1 MIIQSARLGV
11 AVDLAALVR
20 HVFAGPANEAITVL
34 HGTAEDLGVMRRDAA
49 AAGKKYALRHFKIS
63 PEAVTS
69 PAEAARVMR
78 DLAGEFGFAPE
89 RCVVVEHRKKRAGGS
104 GYERHWHLL
113 VPEWD
118 PVRRRVLDSHWM
130 RPRQEKIAR
139 QAELRLGHAPVTGR
153 WNAAVARALTREGH
167 AADAAA
173 VARLAAGP
181 RPRAAY
187 GARRHQTAARRGVS
201 LPEARLLVKAAW
213 ERSDDAAAFAAALA
227 PSGLTLRPGDKAGV
241 WLVEAAGEGNSPV
254 LVGALHRLLRQPR
267 RAVAA
272 RMHAAGPV
280 PLPAPVAPVLP
291 ARRHRPS
298 AERQWT
304 EAARPPPLALV
315 RHRAVRRAGTSPDRE
330 IRRRRWLARCLR
342 QAYDL
347 DWVPETIAARI
358 RAVDWHAESQALIL
372 TLDTGTRLIDRHDR
386 IDVVGTADDVA
397 IAELVACVGRRGWEA
412 VTVHGDA
419 AFRAAATRALREAG
433 IAVAN
438 APAARPEAEGWDA
451 SGYNNDAAPEAATG
465 LPALRTRTTSM

>member
-34 HGTAEDLGVMRRDAA
+34 HGAAEDLGVMRRDAA
-49 AAGKKYALRHFKIS
+49 AAGRKYALRHFKIS
-63 PEAVTS
+63 PEAATS

-89 RCVVVEHRKKRAGGS
+89 RCVVVEHRKKRAGGA
-104 GYERHWHLL
+104 GYEKHWHLL

-139 QAELRLGHAPVTGR
+139 LAELRLGHAPVTGR
-153 WNAAVARALTREGH
+153 WNAAVARALEQEGRPVE
-167 AADAAA
+167 AAK
-173 VARLAAGP
+173 VAGLADGP

-187 GARRHQTAARRGVS
+187 GARRHQVAARRGVS

-213 ERSDDAAAFAAALA
+213 ERSDSVPAFTAELA
-227 PSGLTLRPGDKAGV
+227 QTGFSLRPGDKAGT
-241 WLVEAAGEGNSPV
+241 WLVEAAGEGNGPV

-267 RAVAA
+267 RTVAA
-272 RMHAAGPV
+272 RMRAVAAV
-280 PLPAPVAPVLP
+280 PPPIPVAEEVAPMP
-291 ARRHRPS
+291 ARRAPPTPPGRRGEADWRSPAPRLRVRTIRLVAPS
-298 AERQWT
+298 AD
-304 EAARPPPLALV
+304 
-315 RHRAVRRAGTSPDRE
+315 RAV
-330 IRRRRWLARCLR
+330 RRRRWLARCLR

-358 RAVDWHAESQALIL
+358 RAVDWHTESQALIL

-386 IDVVGTADDVA
+386 IDVVGDADDVA
-397 IAELVACVGRRGWEA
+397 IAELVACVRRRGWEL
-412 VTVHGDA
+412 VEVFGPPG
-419 AFRAAATRALREAG
+419 FRAAAARALLEAG
-433 IAVAN
+433 IEVEN
-438 APAARPEAEGWDA
+438 APAVQPETDGQDA
-451 SGYNNDAAPEAATG
+451 S
-465 LPALRTRTTSM
+465 RFQR

>member
-34 HGTAEDLGVMRRDAA
+34 HGAAEDLGVMRRDAA
-49 AAGKKYALRHFKIS
+49 AAGRKYALRHFKIS
-63 PEAVTS
+63 PEAATS

-89 RCVVVEHRKKRAGGS
+89 RCVVVEHRKKRAGGA
-104 GYERHWHLL
+104 GYEKHWHLL

-139 QAELRLGHAPVTGR
+139 LAELRLGHAPVTGR
-153 WNAAVARALTREGH
+153 WNAAVARALEQEGRPVE
-167 AADAAA
+167 AAK
-173 VARLAAGP
+173 VAGLADGP

-187 GARRHQTAARRGVS
+187 GARRHQAAARRGVT

-213 ERSDDAAAFAAALA
+213 ERSDSVPAFTAELA
-227 PSGLTLRPGDKAGV
+227 QTGFSLRPGDKAGT
-241 WLVEAAGEGNSPV
+241 WLVEAAGEGNDPV

-267 RAVAA
+267 RTVEARMRAVAA
-272 RMHAAGPV
+272 GPPPIPV
-280 PLPAPVAPVLP
+280 AEGVAPMPARPAPPTPPGRRGEVDASEGRRAEADWRSPAPRLRVRTIRLVAP
-291 ARRHRPS
+291 S
-298 AERQWT
+298 ADR
-304 EAARPPPLALV
+304 AA
-315 RHRAVRRAGTSPDRE
+315 
-330 IRRRRWLARCLR
+330 RRRRWLARCLR
-342 QAYDL
+342 RHYDL

-358 RAVDWHAESQALIL
+358 RAVDWHTESQALIL

-386 IDVVGTADDVA
+386 IDVVGDADDVA
-397 IAELVACVGRRGWEA
+397 IAELVACVVRRGWET

-419 AFRAAATRALREAG
+419 AFRAAATRALLEAG
-433 IAVAN
+433 IVIAN
-438 APAARPEAEGWDA
+438 APVAQPETDGQDA
-451 SGYNNDAAPEAATG
+451 S
-465 LPALRTRTTSM
+465 RFQR

>member
-34 HGTAEDLGVMRRDAA
+34 HGAAEDLGVMRRDAA
-49 AAGKKYALRHFKIS
+49 AAGKKYAIRHVKIS
-63 PEAVTS
+63 PEAATS
-69 PAEAARVMR
+69 RGEAARVMR
-78 DLAGEFGFAPE
+78 DLAEEFGFAPE
-89 RCVVVEHRKKRAGGS
+89 RCVVVEHRKQRAGGS

-153 WNAAVARALTREGH
+153 WNAAVARALEREGH
-167 AADAAA
+167 TADAAA
-173 VARLAAGP
+173 VARLAEGP

-213 ERSDDAAAFAAALA
+213 AQSDDAAAFAAALA

-241 WLVEAAGEGNSPV
+241 WLVEATSGPAPV
-254 LVGALHRLLRQPR
+254 LVAALHRLLRQPKR
-267 RAVAA
+267 SVAA
-272 RMHAAGPV
+272 RMHAAGPPV
-280 PLPAPVAPVLP
+280 PAAPMPTS
-291 ARRHRPS
+291 RRHRLPPERRGAEAAPPLPS
-298 AERQWT
+298 A
-304 EAARPPPLALV
+304 PL
-315 RHRAVRRAGTSPDRE
+315 RYWAVRRVETSPDRE
-330 IRRRRWLARCLR
+330 VRRRRWVARCLR

-372 TLDTGTRLIDRHDR
+372 SLDTGTRLVDRHDR
-386 IDVVGTADDVA
+386 IDVVGPADDVA
-397 IAELVACVGRRGWEA
+397 IAELVACVSRRGWEA
-412 VTVHGDA
+412 VTVYGDA
-419 AFRAAATRALREAG
+419 AFRAAATRALLEAG
-433 IAVAN
+433 IAVTD
-438 APAARPEAEGWDA
+438 APAARPEAAGPDA
-451 SGYNNDAAPEAATG
+451 SNHRNEAAPEAATG
-465 LPALRTRTTSM
+465 LPAPW